1 MESVTPV
8 EIYQKFTDKD
18 TLFFDKDNKV
28 TNVELKRV
36 GDEYMYN
43 PSVIEFTP
51 SSFTYQA
58 VLQRTGNYVA
68 KHLYDLNIGVIENTT
83 GESFSSSLI
92 SIFGNAIQRG
102 ICPSNI
108 EVNDGSTNINSLTN
122 KSYSDLDFLFIES
135 SNGTGNISIGDNT
148 ISIENI
154 IDTGCNVWL
163 SVASFG
169 SVLKSLESSDNKYTL
184 IKNIL
189 YSDSNFSINNYP
201 YCFDSTVE
209 NPMFPKSKYEYI
221 SIFNNICPILI
232 LKKKNSGYIII
243 SEDNFLSYLQ
253 DNVKVI
259 YEILMQVYLSSY
271 VHSKTYTSWIT
282 DNTVDYY
289 FNTNTAFNKKHPSIN
304 LIDIMNNSG
313 IDTTVPYNL
322 STINC
327 TNAVFSS
334 IDINSNLYF
343 NKDTGLVDI
352 TKDTGDVSIYSHNG
366 TILYYKSDSVI
377 NIIEDNLI
385 ITDNGSYISI
395 DSFKSSSLKFYTDKQ
410 DISYDSSKSSYIL
423 YVDPNTSSSVVSYFY
438 LIEESKYEDIDNRIK
453 VATITIVKDISYN
466 LYDIRVLGGGD
477 ASTIKN
483 YEMIDTGNIYG
494 RPYRLGVTTIIHVP
508 VIYKNKRDII
518 EQEVNKNIA
527 SSEYPIVV
535 FDIQ

>member
-1 MESVTPV
+1 
-8 EIYQKFTDKD
+8 
-18 TLFFDKDNKV
+18 
-28 TNVELKRV
+28 
-36 GDEYMYN
+36 
-43 PSVIEFTP
+43 
-51 SSFTYQA
+51 
-58 VLQRTGNYVA
+58 
-68 KHLYDLNIGVIENTT
+68 
-83 GESFSSSLI
+83 
-92 SIFGNAIQRG
+92 
-102 ICPSNI
+102 
-108 EVNDGSTNINSLTN
+108 
-122 KSYSDLDFLFIES
+122 
-135 SNGTGNISIGDNT
+135 
-148 ISIENI
+148 
-154 IDTGCNVWL
+154 
-163 SVASFG
+163 
-169 SVLKSLESSDNKYTL
+169 
-184 IKNIL
+184 
-189 YSDSNFSINNYP
+189 
-201 YCFDSTVE
+201 
-209 NPMFPKSKYEYI
+209 
-221 SIFNNICPILI
+221 